1 MGVGPVSQPLSPT
14 SSFLRFLLSFS
25 LSCHV
30 PVFARASA
38 WLRRRRA
45 PSKLLR
51 PGQGGC
57 GGGVGPALGDGA
69 GLGEAGDGK
78 GARVRRRQWRGT
90 RNSAGAYGD
99 GIWLRKWNPQVF
111 VVSLGCAH
119 GEAKGL
125 GELQACM
132 HMHTHG

>member
-1 MGVGPVSQPLSPT
+1 MCLCLLGLALGCAGGELHRSYCGRGRGVV
-14 SSFLRFLLSFS
+14 
-25 LSCHV
+25 
-30 PVFARASA
+30 
-38 WLRRRRA
+38 
-45 PSKLLR
+45 
-51 PGQGGC
+51 
-57 GGGVGPALGDGA
+57 GGVGPALGDGA